1 MYNAFIQSLD
11 SNIPDKDH
19 DHHIQFSMPPEN
31 KELPTR
37 YIEISCH
44 IKTIKDIIDLIEEYP
59 LQDNISYNIN
69 MKIIHDMKEG
79 LLELNNFVGL
89 EHIKKELVHQII
101 YCVQDMKGKDE
112 YMHMMLSGP
121 PGTGKTELAKTIGK
135 IMSVLLGKDKTI
147 FKKATRSDL
156 IAGYLG
162 QTAMK
167 TRKTIEDAL
176 GGVLFIDEAYAL
188 GHYQRDDSFAKECI
202 DTLNE
207 MLSLHRDDLIVIIA
221 GYEDQLKNCF
231 FRMNAGLESRFPWK
245 YNIPK
250 YTFLEL
256 SSIFITKIEQCGWL
270 TDISKEKTEEWFK
283 KNEKDFPY
291 YGRDVE
297 VLLNKCKIAHSSF
310 VFGNSKREKR
320 KLIMEDIEEGF
331 RMVKDNRGEE
341 GGVEKDELHKFSMYT

>member
-1 MYNAFIQSLD
+1 MYTAFIQSLD
-11 SNIPDKDH
+11 SNMYEKDY
-19 DHHIQFSMPPEN
+19 DIQFSILPE
-31 KELPTR
+31 KREIPKR
-37 YIEISCH
+37 HIEISCR
-44 IKTIKDIIDLIEEYP
+44 IKTVKDIIDLIEEYP
-59 LQDNISYNIN
+59 LQDNITYSIN
-69 MKIIHDMKEG
+69 MKLLHDMKEG
-79 LLELNNFVGL
+79 LKELDDFVGL
-89 EHIKKELVHQII
+89 ENIKKELIHQII
-101 YCVQDMKGKDE
+101 YSIQDMKGKDE

-135 IMSVLLGKDKTI
+135 IMSVLLGKKKTI

-162 QTAMK
+162 QTAIK
-167 TRKTIEDAL
+167 TRKTVEEAI

-256 SSIFITKIEQCGWL
+256 SNIFLSKIKHCGWL

-283 KNEKDFPY
+283 KNEKEFPF

-297 VLLNKCKIAHSSF
+297 VFVHKCKIAHSSF

-320 KLIMEDIEEGF
+320 KLNMEDMEEGF
-331 RMVKDNRGEE
+331 RMLKENRNKEGEE
-341 GGVEKDELHKFSMYT
+341 KDALHNFLMYT

>member
-1 MYNAFIQSLD
+1 MYNAFIQSID
-11 SNIPDKDH
+11 SDMYEKEYD
-19 DHHIQFSMPPEN
+19 IQFSVLPEK
-31 KELPTR
+31 KEQKR

-44 IKTIKDIIDLIEEYP
+44 IKTVKDIIDMIEEYP
-59 LQDNISYNIN
+59 LQDNITYNIN
-69 MKIIHDMKEG
+69 MKLIHDMKEG
-79 LLELNNFVGL
+79 LEELNDFIGL
-89 EHIKKELVHQII
+89 ENIKKELVHQII

-135 IMSVLLGKDKTI
+135 IMSVLLGKNKTI

-167 TRKTIEDAL
+167 TRKTVEEAL

-256 SSIFITKIEQCGWL
+256 SNIFISKIANCGWL
-270 TDISKEKTEEWFK
+270 TDISKEKIEEWFK
-283 KNEKDFPY
+283 KNEKEFPF

-297 VLLNKCKIAHSSF
+297 VLLHKCKIAHSSH
-310 VFGNSKREKR
+310 VFGNNKREKR
-320 KLIMEDIEEGF
+320 KLIMEDIKEGF
-331 RMVKDNRGEE
+331 RMLKEHRNKDEEE
-341 GGVEKDELHKFSMYT
+341 GEEKDESHKFSMYT